1 MVRISVGVRVN
12 GRTHVLV
19 IDISGGTKKLSIV
32 YIYIYNTYICRVV
45 FCVQAVLPGSEIIG
59 YQEAVPSYAGYFLAQ
74 FNRGL
79 DIMNQAV
86 SSPESLQQP
95 GAREN
100 VAYLTNTER
109 RYKLIIQENVKLYI
123 LP

>member
-1 MVRISVGVRVN
+1 MSFRIIVIIM
-12 GRTHVLV
+12 L
-19 IDISGGTKKLSIV
+19 IDI
-32 YIYIYNTYICRVV
+32 V
-45 FCVQAVLPGSEIIG
+45 FI
-59 YQEAVPSYAGYFLAQ
+59 AQ

-86 SSPESLQQP
+86 SSPASLHQP

-109 RYKLIIQENVKLYI
+109 R
-123 LP
+123 

>member
-1 MVRISVGVRVN
+1 M
-12 GRTHVLV
+12 L
-19 IDISGGTKKLSIV
+19 
-32 YIYIYNTYICRVV
+32 
-45 FCVQAVLPGSEIIG
+45 
-59 YQEAVPSYAGYFLAQ
+59 FLAQ

-109 RYKLIIQENVKLYI
+109 R
-123 LP
+123 